1 MASFTKLNDDNIV
14 VEVLEVHD
22 DVATDEQAGINFLT
36 NLYSHSNWKQTYK
49 DGTRKNYAGKGYK
62 YDASRNAFIAPKPFA
77 SWTLNESTCRWVAP
91 VDYPSDASQEK
102 QYEWNEDLTNWVLIP
117 RS

>member
-1 MASFTKLNDDNIV
+1 MASFAKLNSDNIV
-14 VEVLEVHD
+14 LQVVEVHN
-22 DVATDEQAGINFLT
+22 DVATNEQAGIDFLT
-36 NLYSHSNWKQTYK
+36 NLHVYSNWKQTYK
-49 DGTRKNYAGKGYK
+49 DGTRKNFASVNYT
-62 YDASRNAFIAPKPFA
+62 YDASKNAFIAPKPFA

-117 RS
+117 R